1 MAHKKGQGSSRN
13 GRDSNPQYRG
23 VKVFGGETV
32 SAGSILV
39 RQVGSTFHAGANVG
53 VGKDFTLWAKIDGVV
68 KFERRGKDGKRV
80 AVYAVDE
87 TTAQA

>member
-23 VKVFGGETV
+23 VKVYGGETV

-39 RQVGSTFHAGANVG
+39 RQLGTVIHPGSNVKLG
-53 VGKDFTLWAKIDGVV
+53 RDYTLYSTVDGVV
-68 KFERRGKDGKRV
+68 KYERQGRDRKKV
-80 AVYAVDE
+80 SVYP
-87 TTAQA
+87 AQASA

>member
-23 VKVFGGETV
+23 VKVFAGETV

-39 RQVGSTFHAGANVG
+39 RQVGTVIHPGSNVKLG
-53 VGKDFTLWAKIDGVV
+53 RDFTLYSTVDGVV
-68 KFERRGKDGKRV
+68 KYERQGRDRKKV
-80 AVYAVDE
+80 SVYP
-87 TTAQA
+87 AQASA